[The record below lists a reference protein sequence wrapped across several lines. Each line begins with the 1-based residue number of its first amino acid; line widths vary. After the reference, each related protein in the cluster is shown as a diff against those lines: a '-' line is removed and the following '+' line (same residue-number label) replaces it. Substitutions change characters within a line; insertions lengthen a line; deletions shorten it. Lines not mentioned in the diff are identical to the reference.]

1 MAPVFVDNPI
11 TLANKQV
18 ACLVLNTIFKILF
31 STYFRINNKMAAT
44 FDPSKAPLVSET
56 LLKSRRSLDELA
68 YKRSLTLKTQQKRK
82 RLIRGED
89 VRIKRPEQI
98 IRESQIKQG
107 SLRKMERRKRT
118 AERRATVD
126 IPKGSMQKTVGIA
139 VRIHQGRHSNPEI
152 KKALAGMGLNK
163 KYDAVF
169 MKLDSASIQKLKAY
183 DAYVA
188 YGYISQALVEQLLQR
203 RAYTDAI
210 SGARHTLSDNVVIEQ
225 LLGEK
230 CNILC
235 VSDLVHEIHSVGE
248 HFDSALAILS
258 TFKLAAPV
266 GGFEKEVLKVHDQV
280 EEKGGFIGKD
290 MERFIEKI
298 V

>member
-1 MAPVFVDNPI
+1 
-11 TLANKQV
+11 
-18 ACLVLNTIFKILF
+18 
-31 STYFRINNKMAAT
+31 MAAT
-44 FDPSKAPLVSET
+44 FDPTKAPLVSET

-98 IRESQIKQG
+98 IRENQIKQG
-107 SLRKMERRKRT
+107 SLRKMERRKRV
-118 AERRATVD
+118 ADRRAAVD
-126 IPKGSMQKTVGIA
+126 VPKGSIQKTVGI
-139 VRIHQGRHSNPEI
+139 VIRIHQGRHANGEI

-169 MKLDSASIQKLKAY
+169 TKLDAACIQKLKPY

-188 YGYISQALVEQLLQR
+188 YGYVSQALVEQLLQR

-210 SGARHTLSDNVVIEQ
+210 SGVRHTLSDNVVIEQ

-230 CNILC
+230 CGIIC
-235 VSDLVHEIHSVGE
+235 VSDLVHEIHSVGRN
-248 HFDSALAILS
+248 FDTAKNILS

-266 GGFEKEVLKVHDQV
+266 GGFQKDVLKVHDQV

-290 MERFIEKI
+290 MEEFIAKI

>member
-1 MAPVFVDNPI
+1 MAD
-11 TLANKQV
+11 
-18 ACLVLNTIFKILF
+18 
-31 STYFRINNKMAAT
+31 
-44 FDPSKAPLVSET
+44 
-56 LLKSRRSLDELA
+56 
-68 YKRSLTLKTQQKRK
+68 
-82 RLIRGED
+82 
-89 VRIKRPEQI
+89 
-98 IRESQIKQG
+98 
-107 SLRKMERRKRT
+107 
-118 AERRATVD
+118 RRAAVD
-126 IPKGSMQKTVGIA
+126 VPKGSIQKTVGI
-139 VRIHQGRHSNPEI
+139 VIRIHQGRHANGEI

-169 MKLDSASIQKLKAY
+169 TKLDAACIQKLKPY

-188 YGYISQALVEQLLQR
+188 YGYVSQALVEQRLQR

-230 CNILC
+230 CGIIC
-235 VSDLVHEIHSVGE
+235 VSDLVHEIHSVGRN
-248 HFDSALAILS
+248 FDTAKNILS

-266 GGFEKEVLKVHDQV
+266 GGFQKDVLKVHDQV

-290 MERFIEKI
+290 MEEFIAKI